1 MENRLTGVQESI
13 DDTRESLDD
22 GKIVEVLR
30 ALQAAQG
37 WALNRFT
44 FPLVAEPLQRPT
56 SRDNRKA
63 LPFPYPR
70 RRKPRLRPPA
80 RPDALF
86 FLTGR
91 NAAG

>member
-44 FPLVAEPLQRPT
+44 FRWSPNPYNARQAAITAR
-56 SRDNRKA
+56 
-63 LPFPYPR
+63 PYPSH
-70 RRKPRLRPPA
+70 A
-80 RPDALF
+80 RGAESRACVL
-86 FLTGR
+86 L
-91 NAAG
+91 

>member
-13 DDTRESLDD
+13 DDTLESLDD

-30 ALQAAQG
+30 ALQAAHG
-37 WALNRFT
+37 WTLSRFT
-44 FPLVAEPLQRPT
+44 FPLVAEPLQPPT

-70 RRKPRLRPPA
+70 RRKPRLSPPA
-80 RPDALF
+80 KPDALL